1 MCMRVPSSPSL
12 LLWSFR
18 FPAEGM
24 VPPTVSIVFLYSQDN
39 LSQTCPQANL
49 IQTIPYSDSFFRL
62 FQVLSIDNLSQ
73 MLSMYCDVATSTAKT
88 HADITTQ
95 YNISKGCFC
104 SFFYLYRESFV
115 WYLLL
120 SLLNLRT
127 FINSEILISV
137 QIEPSLFFLLFF
149 SCNFYLIFSRLS
161 LLISMVLKIIIL
173 CLLFPISSKHQLQ
186 YTLHD
191 KQFP

>member
-1 MCMRVPSSPSL
+1 MHESAQLTFSILVEFQIPCRGNGATHSKHCL
-12 LLWSFR
+12 
-18 FPAEGM
+18 
-24 VPPTVSIVFLYSQDN
+24 PTQSRQPLTDLPTGQPNLDN
-39 LSQTCPQANL
+39 
-49 IQTIPYSDSFFRL
+49 PYSDSFFRL

-104 SFFYLYRESFV
+104 SFFFNLCRESFV

-173 CLLFPISSKHQLQ
+173 CLLFPISSKH
-186 YTLHD
+186 
-191 KQFP
+191 